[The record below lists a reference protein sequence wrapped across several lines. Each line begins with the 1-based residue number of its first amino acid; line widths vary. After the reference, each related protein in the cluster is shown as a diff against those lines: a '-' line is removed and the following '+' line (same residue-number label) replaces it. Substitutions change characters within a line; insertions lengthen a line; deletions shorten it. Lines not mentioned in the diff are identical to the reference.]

1 MNDFRTRD
9 EKMPL
14 LFVGH
19 GNPMYAIEENE
30 FTAGWNNIGKSIPRP
45 EAILCISAHWETDGV
60 FATAMERPNTIHDF
74 YGFPKAL
81 FDVQY
86 PAPGSPLL
94 AEITR
99 GEIKST
105 RAGMDLL
112 WGLDHGTWAVL
123 RNVYPEADIPVV
135 QLSLAFNKNPQWH
148 YDLARELSSLRN
160 KGVLIIG
167 SGNIVHNLRMADWRN
182 NENVYD
188 WAGEIN
194 EKIKNLIL
202 NEGHNEIINYKS
214 LGSAA
219 QLAAPTPE
227 HFLPL
232 LYTLGLKDKNEEVKF
247 FNDKIVMGSMS
258 MTSLTIGI

>member
-1 MNDFRTRD
+1 MNDFRTRE

-14 LFVGH
+14 LFIGH

-30 FTAGWNNIGKSIPRP
+30 FVDGWRNIGESIPLP

-60 FATAMERPNTIHDF
+60 FATSMEHPKTIHDF
-74 YGFPKAL
+74 YGFPKEL

-99 GEIKST
+99 GEIKSVA
-105 RAGMDLL
+105 AGADLS

-123 RNVYPEADIPVV
+123 RNIYPEARIPVV
-135 QLSLAFNKNPQWH
+135 QLSIAFNKNPQWH
-148 YDLARELSSLRN
+148 YDLARELASLRN

-194 EKIKNLIL
+194 NKIKNLIA
-202 NEGHNEIINYKS
+202 NEEHNEVINYKS
-214 LGSAA
+214 LGAA
-219 QLAAPTPE
+219 AHLAAPTPE

-232 LYTLGLKDKNEEVKF
+232 LYILGLKEKNEEAKF

-258 MTSLTIGI
+258 MTSLSIGL